1 MPIEAFQR
9 TPMTEKI
16 AASVA
21 YLVLIFWAILSF
33 IPLTWLFITAFTPQD
48 FIVRMPPKIS
58 LSLLS
63 LVNFVNLFERGQI
76 FRWFFNSFYIA
87 CFVTMFNLFFSSLAG
102 YTLAKKIFPGR
113 KAIFWMIIST
123 MMIPGQ
129 VTLVPV
135 FIMMTNFGL
144 LDTHAALI
152 LPQVVSVFSIFLMKQ
167 YIQTLPSELEDA
179 ARIDGCSEFGVFWR
193 IILPLC
199 RPVLAVLGIFVFVAN
214 WNNFLWPLIMLNTPS
229 KFTMQVGLAT
239 LQEQFATDYG
249 ILMAGAAFAAVP
261 MIIIFLS
268 FQRHFIKG
276 LTIGGVKG

>member
-1 MPIEAFQR
+1 MANKLFAR
-9 TPMTEKI
+9 TPISEKFFG
-16 AASVA
+16 SFA
-21 YLVLIFWAILSF
+21 YVMLIFWAVLSF

-58 LSLLS
+58 LTLMSLE
-63 LVNFVNLFERGQI
+63 NFINLFERGQI

-87 CFVTMFNLFFSSLAG
+87 CFVTVFNLFFSSLAG
-102 YTLAKKIFPGR
+102 YTLAKKMFPGR
-113 KAIFWMIIST
+113 RAIFWMIIST

-135 FIMMTNFGL
+135 FIMMTKMRL

-179 ARIDGCSEFGVFWR
+179 ARIDGCSEFSVFWR

-199 RPVLAVLGIFVFVAN
+199 RPVLAVLGIFIFVTN
-214 WNNFLWPLIMLNTPS
+214 WNNFLWPLIMLNTPA

-261 MIIIFLS
+261 MIVVFLA
-268 FQRHFIKG
+268 FQKHFIKG

>member
-1 MPIEAFQR
+1 LSDNLFAR
-9 TPMTEKI
+9 TPFTEKI
-16 AASVA
+16 FGSFA
-21 YLVLIFWAILSF
+21 YVMLIFWAVLSF

-48 FIVRMPPKIS
+48 FIVRMPPKINLTLMS
-58 LSLLS
+58 LE
-63 LVNFVNLFERGQI
+63 NFINLFERGQI
-76 FRWFFNSFYIA
+76 LRWFFNSFYIA
-87 CFVTMFNLFFSSLAG
+87 CFVTVFNLFFSSLAG

-113 KAIFWMIIST
+113 RAIFWMIIST

-129 VTLVPV
+129 VTLVPI
-135 FIMMTNFGL
+135 FIMMTKMRL

-179 ARIDGCSEFGVFWR
+179 ARIDGCSEFSVFWR

-199 RPVLAVLGIFVFVAN
+199 RPVLAVLGIFIFVTN
-214 WNNFLWPLIMLNTPS
+214 WNNFLWPLIMLNTPA

-261 MIIIFLS
+261 MIAIFLA
-268 FQRHFIKG
+268 FQKHFIKG

>member
-1 MPIEAFQR
+1 MPDKIFAR
-9 TPMTEKI
+9 TPFSEKI
-16 AASVA
+16 FGSFA
-21 YLVLIFWAILSF
+21 YLMLIFWAVLSF

-48 FIVRMPPKIS
+48 FIVRMPPKINLTLMS
-58 LSLLS
+58 LE
-63 LVNFVNLFERGQI
+63 NFINLFERGQI

-87 CFVTMFNLFFSSLAG
+87 CFVTVFNLFFSSLAG
-102 YTLAKKIFPGR
+102 YTLAKKLFPGR
-113 KAIFWMIIST
+113 QAIFWMIIST

-129 VTLVPV
+129 VTLVPI
-135 FIMMTNFGL
+135 FIMMTKMRL

-179 ARIDGCSEFGVFWR
+179 ARIDGCSEFSVFWR

-199 RPVLAVLGIFVFVAN
+199 RPVLAVLGIFIFVTN
-214 WNNFLWPLIMLNTPS
+214 WNNFLWPLIMLNTPA

-239 LQEQFATDYG
+239 LQEQFTTDYG
-249 ILMAGAAFAAVP
+249 VLMAGAAFAAVP
-261 MIIIFLS
+261 MIAIFLA
-268 FQRHFIKG
+268 FQKHFIKG

>member
-1 MPIEAFQR
+1 MSDKIFAR
-9 TPMTEKI
+9 TPFTEKI
-16 AASVA
+16 FGSFA
-21 YLVLIFWAILSF
+21 YVMLIFWAVLSF

-48 FIVRMPPKIS
+48 FIVRMPPKINLTLMS
-58 LSLLS
+58 
-63 LVNFVNLFERGQI
+63 VENFINLFERGQI
-76 FRWFFNSFYIA
+76 LRWFFNSFYIA
-87 CFVTMFNLFFSSLAG
+87 CFVTVFNLFFSSLAG

-113 KAIFWMIIST
+113 RAIFWMIIST

-129 VTLVPV
+129 VTLVPI
-135 FIMMTNFGL
+135 FIMMTKMRL

-179 ARIDGCSEFGVFWR
+179 ARIDGCSEFSVFWR

-199 RPVLAVLGIFVFVAN
+199 RPVLAVLGIFIFVTN
-214 WNNFLWPLIMLNTPS
+214 WNNFLWPLIMLNTPA

-261 MIIIFLS
+261 MIAIFLA
-268 FQRHFIKG
+268 FQKHFIKG

>member
-1 MPIEAFQR
+1 LPTEIFKR
-9 TPMTEKI
+9 TPLSEKI
-16 AASVA
+16 GGSVA
-21 YLVLIFWAILSF
+21 YVILTFWAILSF

-48 FIVRMPPKIS
+48 FIVRMPPKINI
-58 LSLLS
+58 SLLS
-63 LVNFVNLFERGQI
+63 LGNFINLFERGQI

-87 CFVTMFNLFFSSLAG
+87 CLVTSFNLFFSSLAG
-102 YTLAKKIFPGR
+102 YTLAKKVFPGR
-113 KAIFWMIIST
+113 NAIFWMIIST

-135 FIMMTNFGL
+135 FIMMTNFKL

-152 LPQVVSVFSIFLMKQ
+152 LPQIVSVFSIFLMKQ

-179 ARIDGCSEFGVFWR
+179 ARIDGCSEFSVFWR

-214 WNNFLWPLIMLNTPS
+214 WNNFLWPLIMLNTPG
-229 KFTMQVGLAT
+229 KFTIQVGLAT

-261 MIIIFLS
+261 MIIVFLS
-268 FQRHFIKG
+268 FQKHFIKG

>member
-1 MPIEAFQR
+1 MPSEIFAR
-9 TPMTEKI
+9 TPVSEKVFG
-16 AASVA
+16 SCA
-21 YLVLIFWAILSF
+21 YFMLIFWALLSF

-48 FIVRMPPKIS
+48 FIVRMPPKINIA
-58 LSLLS
+58 LLS
-63 LVNFVNLFERGQI
+63 LQNFIKLFERGQVFI
-76 FRWFFNSFYIA
+76 WFFNSLYIA
-87 CFVTMFNLFFSSLAG
+87 CFVTVFNLFFSSLAG

-113 KAIFWMIIST
+113 KTIFWMIIST

-129 VTLVPV
+129 VTLVPI
-135 FIMMTNFGL
+135 FIMMTKMRL

-179 ARIDGCSEFGVFWR
+179 ARIDGCSEFSVFWR

-199 RPVLAVLGIFVFVAN
+199 RPVLAVLGIFIFVGN
-214 WNNFLWPLIMLNTPS
+214 WNNFLWPLIMLNTPG
-229 KFTMQVGLAT
+229 KFTIQVGLST
-239 LQEQFATDYG
+239 LQEQFTTDYG

-261 MIIIFLS
+261 MIIVFLS
-268 FQRHFIKG
+268 FQKHFIKG

>member
-1 MPIEAFQR
+1 LSNTVFAR
-9 TPMTEKI
+9 TPVTEKVFG
-16 AASVA
+16 SFA
-21 YLVLIFWAILSF
+21 YIMLIFWAVLSF

-48 FIVRMPPKIS
+48 FIVRMPPKINLVLMS
-58 LSLLS
+58 LE
-63 LVNFVNLFERGQI
+63 NFVNLFERGQV
-76 FRWFFNSFYIA
+76 FTWFFNSFYIA
-87 CFVTMFNLFFSSLAG
+87 CFVTVFNLFFSSLAG
-102 YTLAKKIFPGR
+102 YTLAKKMFPGR
-113 KAIFWMIIST
+113 RAIFWMIICT

-129 VTLVPV
+129 VTLVPI
-135 FIMMTNFGL
+135 FIMMTKMRL

-179 ARIDGCSEFGVFWR
+179 ARIDGCSEFSVFWR

-199 RPVLAVLGIFVFVAN
+199 RPVLAVLGIFIFVAN

-229 KFTMQVGLAT
+229 KFTIQVGLAT

-261 MIIIFLS
+261 MIIVFLA
-268 FQRHFIKG
+268 FQKHFIKG

>member
-1 MPIEAFQR
+1 
-9 TPMTEKI
+9 
-16 AASVA
+16 
-21 YLVLIFWAILSF
+21 
-33 IPLTWLFITAFTPQD
+33 
-48 FIVRMPPKIS
+48 MPPKIS

-261 MIIIFLS
+261 MIIMFLS
-268 FQRHFIKG
+268 LQRHFIKG

>member
-1 MPIEAFQR
+1 LPNKFFAR
-9 TPMTEKI
+9 TPFSEKI
-16 AASVA
+16 FGSFA
-21 YLVLIFWAILSF
+21 YFMLIFWAVLSF

-48 FIVRMPPKIS
+48 FIVRMPPKINLTLMS
-58 LSLLS
+58 LE
-63 LVNFVNLFERGQI
+63 NFVNLFERGQI

-87 CFVTMFNLFFSSLAG
+87 CFVTVFNLFFSSLAG
-102 YTLAKKIFPGR
+102 YTLAKKMFPGR
-113 KAIFWMIIST
+113 QAIFWMIIST

-129 VTLVPV
+129 VTLVPI
-135 FIMMTNFGL
+135 FIMMTKMRL

-179 ARIDGCSEFGVFWR
+179 ARIDGCSEFSVFWR

-199 RPVLAVLGIFVFVAN
+199 RPVLAVLGIFVFVTN

-229 KFTMQVGLAT
+229 KFTIQVGLAT
-239 LQEQFATDYG
+239 LQEQFTTDYG
-249 ILMAGAAFAAVP
+249 VLMAGAAFAAVP
-261 MIIIFLS
+261 MIAIFLA
-268 FQRHFIKG
+268 FQKHFIKG

>member
-1 MPIEAFQR
+1 LSTKLFAR
-9 TPMTEKI
+9 TPISEKI
-16 AASVA
+16 FGSSA
-21 YLVLIFWAILSF
+21 YLVLIFWAVLSLL
-33 IPLTWLFITAFTPQD
+33 PLTWLFITAFTPQD
-48 FIVRMPPKIS
+48 FIVRMPPKIN
-58 LSLLS
+58 LSLMS
-63 LVNFVNLFERGQI
+63 LENFINLFERGQV

-87 CFVTMFNLFFSSLAG
+87 CFVTCFNLFFSSLAG

-113 KAIFWMIIST
+113 RAIFWMIICT

-135 FIMMTNFGL
+135 FIMMTKFGL

-152 LPQVVSVFSIFLMKQ
+152 LPQIVSVFSIFLMKQ

-179 ARIDGCSEFGVFWR
+179 ARIDGCSEFSVFWR

-214 WNNFLWPLIMLNTPS
+214 WNNFLWPLIMLNSPA
-229 KFTMQVGLAT
+229 KFTIQVGLAT
-239 LQEQFATDYG
+239 LQEQFTTDYG

-261 MIIIFLS
+261 MIIVFLS
-268 FQRHFIKG
+268 FQKHFIKG

>member
-9 TPMTEKI
+9 TPVTEKI

-261 MIIIFLS
+261 MIIMFLS
-268 FQRHFIKG
+268 LQRHFIKG